1 MKKLFMGF
9 LLSVLCLAGV
19 NAQSVDV
26 YNFASSSGTY
36 TALTD
41 GTALTTIPSD
51 GNDVSGYIVNATE
64 ANAGTD
70 DENDETMV
78 TLAGIPL
85 GFDFEFAGKTC
96 DKFVV
101 SADGY
106 MLLGEKGT
114 EQISFPNKIYLRD
127 RMSNISA
134 GIGISTG
141 MAVHNIA
148 VSYKTEGEANV
159 QIFTIQFAGT
169 YKHAA
174 ITSAENREE
183 TPFQYQIKLYQADN
197 HIEFVFDDIQAM
209 DVDDF
214 GGVFYIGLKDAKA
227 KKYVELS
234 WGEWSV
240 SGGWYV
246 RSTEAIETGTT
257 LTFTI
262 PDPCT
267 VPTYTVKD
275 ITLTPKS
282 DEMAMVVEVDTTG
295 KSGDGYLVVVSTQ
308 PIEGQPA
315 EGMTFSVGEDVLG
328 GKVLAVGKMS
338 SWDPT
343 RRDPEMGRDS
353 MTFTHPAS
361 KRDDRLQP
369 NTTYY
374 YAVYFVNTE
383 GCVPRY
389 SQGYFKE
396 GKTATT
402 APAELKLTESSLNQ
416 VKFSAKA
423 NDLNEQIAILMT
435 TGKGEDRFSNAGAA
449 NRGNFAEIQSDA
461 KVGDKFTVSYKYMGN
476 EIIDTSE
483 VLYVGAAGT
492 AIACAVALENNRVYY
507 FGAVSK
513 GKDNGAYSTLVAD
526 AEPYLTPAALPFT
539 DNFSKNF
546 ASSPEYE
553 DENGNL
559 ITEKVFIGGWAGTTK
574 FELSSSSKAVDG
586 VVSTLKEEPGEAVL
600 MIPALD
606 FPTDSNVLVNI
617 GMNTVY
623 WKGYQTSS
631 FYVADWKE
639 GDSICLEIS
648 KDGGKTFEFVK
659 VIHKETDSKNLNNIV
674 LKDYV
679 GVKQAILRLRV
690 KAAAGDKL
698 LNAKVSKI
706 SITALPFCPAPKNLR
721 VSTVYGGTL
730 GLTWQAGENG
740 EKQWNISTA
749 AAVAEGQEP
758 AWSRPVLVEQQ
769 PYYLAGLADQELYN
783 VRVQAVCEGGRTS
796 GWIGGQV
803 QAGRVPSFT
812 EDFNTEEEPDN
823 WQFGCAY
830 KSPDWYTSWYS
841 NYAKYYQYMTKE
853 AATEGNGAL
862 AYDMQHY
869 YKGYYSSYNYLIQ
882 TPMVELNPAEKP
894 QLTFD
899 AAFGSWVND
908 EFVAMSAENQ
918 KDTMHLAMW
927 VCDSGRFNIESAP
940 AKEWRIAELAT
951 WSAGKTLTVDLSEF
965 VTEAK
970 VVSVAMVVYTEPVAA
985 SETHM
990 LYLDN
995 IGIVNTAPLARS
1007 VKVAKLGAEEAT
1019 IQWVADKN
1027 VEKWLVKLEGG
1038 SLTAPRF
1045 FEDVA
1050 GNTQVFEGLEAEKT
1064 YTASV
1069 TPAGNGQA
1077 AAAERWVSVQFTTL
1091 AASCPEPTALAVTS
1105 VAQRTAVLTWQGEA
1119 ADGYYVRYRP
1129 VAAQGAEAMPWIEA
1143 RVKEGTSYTLSGLTP
1158 GTKYECE
1165 VQGVCSEVAEFYS
1178 EWVALEGG
1186 FTTRAITCF
1195 APTELRCPESTIGTK
1210 TAKVSWTGTSAGY
1223 QVAWAVSN
1231 SDNWTYGEVVSEA
1244 AYTIKGLN
1252 YSSWYT
1258 FKVRGVCAADDS
1270 SEWSETRNF
1279 RTLARPACANPTN
1292 LRVESLTQTSAD
1304 LKWDYAEAEEGD
1316 LASFTLRHREASVQA
1331 WDSIRE
1337 VEGTTYA
1344 IKDMKPQTA
1353 YIWNVMAICQDDR
1366 NSEWLNLRF
1375 TTLAADTVPG
1385 NDTTAVEDL
1394 KLATGL
1400 YVAASQGQIHV
1411 MNPKSVRIDNIRIY
1425 GLSGQ
1430 RLEQYAIRSTDH
1442 VILTTA
1448 VRQRVAI
1455 VEVESEGR
1463 FIRFKVMLP

>member
-1 MKKLFMGF
+1 MSTNATRVAWGEVDEFP
-9 LLSVLCLAGV
+9 AGL
-19 NAQSVDV
+19 
-26 YNFASSSGTY
+26 TY
-36 TALTD
+36 TFSL
-41 GTALTTIPSD
+41 
-51 GNDVSGYIVNATE
+51 
-64 ANAGTD
+64 
-70 DENDETMV
+70 
-78 TLAGIPL
+78 
-85 GFDFEFAGKTC
+85 
-96 DKFVV
+96 
-101 SADGY
+101 
-106 MLLGEKGT
+106 
-114 EQISFPNKIYLRD
+114 
-127 RMSNISA
+127 
-134 GIGISTG
+134 
-141 MAVHNIA
+141 
-148 VSYKTEGEANV
+148 
-159 QIFTIQFAGT
+159 
-169 YKHAA
+169 
-174 ITSAENREE
+174 
-183 TPFQYQIKLYQADN
+183 
-197 HIEFVFDDIQAM
+197 
-209 DVDDF
+209 
-214 GGVFYIGLKDAKA
+214 
-227 KKYVELS
+227 
-234 WGEWSV
+234 
-240 SGGWYV
+240 
-246 RSTEAIETGTT
+246 
-257 LTFTI
+257 
-262 PDPCT
+262 PDPCA
-267 VPTYTVKD
+267 VPTYVVTD
-275 ITLTPKS
+275 IKLTPKS
-282 DEMAMVVEVDTTG
+282 DEMGIEVLVDTTG
-295 KSGDGYLVVVSTQ
+295 KQADGILLIASEQ
-308 PIEGQPA
+308 PVTADPAGGNFVKGQEA
-315 EGMTFSVGEDVLG
+315 LG
-328 GKVLAVGKMS
+328 GIVLAVG
-338 SWDPT
+338 SWDDFDFKRMDRT
-343 RRDPEMGRDS
+343 HL
-353 MTFTHPAS
+353 TFTHPANV
-361 KRDDRLQP
+361 KDDRLLP
-369 NTTYY
+369 NTTYHY
-374 YAVYFVNTE
+374 TVYMANTK
-383 GCVPRY
+383 GCVARY
-389 SQGYFKE
+389 AAPASKAGA
-396 GKTATT
+396 TATT

-435 TGKGEDRFSNAGAA
+435 TGKGEDRFNNVGAA
-449 NRGNFAEIQSDA
+449 NRGNFAEIPADA

-513 GKDNGAYSTLVAD
+513 GKDNGAYSTVVAH

-574 FELSSSSKAVDG
+574 FELSSSSKTIDG

-749 AAVAEGQEP
+749 AAVAEGQEA
-758 AWSRPVLVEQQ
+758 AWSRPALVEQQ
-769 PYYLAGLADQELYN
+769 PYYLTGLADQEVYN

-796 GWIGGQV
+796 GWAEGQV

-830 KSPDWYTSWYS
+830 KSPDWYTNWYS

-869 YKGYYSSYNYLIQ
+869 YKGYYSSYNYNYLIQ

-940 AKEWRIAELAT
+940 AKEWRIAELVT

-970 VVSVAMVVYTEPVAA
+970 VVSVAMAVYTEPVAA

-1050 GNTQVFEGLEAEKT
+1050 CNTQVIDGLEAEKT
-1064 YTASV
+1064 YTVSV
-1069 TPAGNGQA
+1069 TPASNGQA

-1105 VAQRTAVLTWQGEA
+1105 IAQKTAVLTWQGEA

-1353 YIWNVMAICQDDR
+1353 YIWNVMALCQDDR
-1366 NSEWLNLRF
+1366 SSEWLNLRF

-1463 FIRFKVMLP
+1463 FVGVKVLVA